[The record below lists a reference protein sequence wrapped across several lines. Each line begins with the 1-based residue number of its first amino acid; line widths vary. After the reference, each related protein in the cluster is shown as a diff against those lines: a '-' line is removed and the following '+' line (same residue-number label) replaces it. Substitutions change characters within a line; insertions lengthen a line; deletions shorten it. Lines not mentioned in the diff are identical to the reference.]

1 MSKKEKIHYFSFP
14 NISRSSRPEVF
25 CKKGVLRNFAK
36 FIGKHQCQSL
46 FLNKVAGLKPATLL
60 KKRLWHRCFPV
71 YFTKFLRT
79 PFFTEHLWATGSE
92 YQWFNPSIPKECT
105 AQKKSFPLRI
115 SSVNKHNP
123 TYGMCYCGTRY
134 VLFLLQLIWPRR
146 FYLAGDFFLTN
157 LFSFIQDSL
166 EWPFSELFF
175 SDVLLWKWYRYI
187 AFNIFSC
194 RILIIS
200 YKMLIFTGISNE
212 IRNKLTMYAILCWNV
227 AIFYRHELVCSF
239 LVQEKLEMCRNSKW
253 TFSSCFNCFSCSN

>member
-1 MSKKEKIHYFSFP
+1 MLLWNALCLIPVATNMAKKI
-14 NISRSSRPEVF
+14 
-25 CKKGVLRNFAK
+25 
-36 FIGKHQCQSL
+36 
-46 FLNKVAGLKPATLL
+46 LL
-60 KKRLWHRCFPV
+60 
-71 YFTKFLRT
+71 
-79 PFFTEHLWATGSE
+79 G
-92 YQWFNPSIPKECT
+92 
-105 AQKKSFPLRI
+105 
-115 SSVNKHNP
+115 
-123 TYGMCYCGTRY
+123 
-134 VLFLLQLIWPRR
+134 RR
-146 FYLAGDFFLTN
+146 FFLDEP
-157 LFSFIQDSL
+157 FSFIQDSL

-239 LVQEKLEMCRNSKW
+239 LVQEKLEMCGNSKW

>member
-1 MSKKEKIHYFSFP
+1 
-14 NISRSSRPEVF
+14 
-25 CKKGVLRNFAK
+25 
-36 FIGKHQCQSL
+36 
-46 FLNKVAGLKPATLL
+46 
-60 KKRLWHRCFPV
+60 
-71 YFTKFLRT
+71 
-79 PFFTEHLWATGSE
+79 
-92 YQWFNPSIPKECT
+92 
-105 AQKKSFPLRI
+105 
-115 SSVNKHNP
+115 
-123 TYGMCYCGTRY
+123 MCYCGTRY
-134 VLFLLQLIWPRR
+134 ALFLLQLIWPRR